1 MLHCSISSA
10 ALYSSEITTKIYKRE
25 KKIYCVT
32 GKYQRKKCLLD
43 RQLSYITS
51 ARKGIYAN
59 FVGQLKETVSHFL
72 WYYRKRFI
80 SLVSFDLVKFS
91 YNRISTQFRSL
102 DDRTSRER
110 NRCGQFAESVK
121 PLNSNDVNK

>member
-25 KKIYCVT
+25 KKIYYVT

-59 FVGQLKETVSHFL
+59 FVGQLKETEQFL
-72 WYYRKRFI
+72 IFFGI
-80 SLVSFDLVKFS
+80 IENGSFHSFHS
-91 YNRISTQFRSL
+91 I
-102 DDRTSRER
+102 
-110 NRCGQFAESVK
+110 
-121 PLNSNDVNK
+121 